1 MFTFIVSK
9 YLRNLSFCLSTFD
22 DRTFSLLY
30 NLELLSTFDDR
41 TFSLLLNLELLSTF
55 DDRTFSLLLNLELL
69 YTVMSSCPQ
78 KYHSQF
84 YLKFKIFNFLVLF
97 LKMIIRMDVRLLEV
111 FCNVYTCV
119 VKCRRILSSKLFCL
133 LILPLLFR
141 RPFLFMTTTTTT
153 MISDC
158 NTLYVYFIF
167 RQTSL
172 LLQLQRTSTVQAQNS
187 CSEWKSIGKIW
198 F

>member
-1 MFTFIVSK
+1 
-9 YLRNLSFCLSTFD
+9 
-22 DRTFSLLY
+22 
-30 NLELLSTFDDR
+30 
-41 TFSLLLNLELLSTF
+41 
-55 DDRTFSLLLNLELL
+55 
-69 YTVMSSCPQ
+69 MSSCPQ

-84 YLKFKIFNFLVLF
+84 YLKFNIFNFLFLF

-153 MISDC
+153 TMISDC
-158 NTLYVYFIF
+158 YTLYVYFIF

-198 F
+198 FWQVHCYKLIIKYNKLPVWNLFPYRFFSRYVLTDRDKTSFLWMLIMDMDKLGYLELHTGD